1 MVSITVNGLK
11 NFITFTDAENAQS
24 VQIDDYK
31 KNHNKSFDESAKNA
45 GVKLSAK
52 NK

>member
-1 MVSITVNGLK
+1 MTVNGLK
-11 NFITFTDAENAQS
+11 NFITLTEAEKAYA
-24 VQIDDYK
+24 VQIDDNK
-31 KNHNKSFDESAKNA
+31 NNHNRSFDESAKKA

>member
-1 MVSITVNGLK
+1 MEDKTYKEIEQRFNELMFELQIEDNK
-11 NFITFTDAENAQS
+11 N
-24 VQIDDYK
+24 
-31 KNHNKSFDESAKNA
+31 NHNKSFDESAKNA